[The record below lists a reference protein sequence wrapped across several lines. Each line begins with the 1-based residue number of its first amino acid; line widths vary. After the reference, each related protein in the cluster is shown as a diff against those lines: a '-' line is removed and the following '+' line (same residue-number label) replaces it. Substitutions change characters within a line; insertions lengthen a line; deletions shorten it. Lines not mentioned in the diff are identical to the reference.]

1 MITSFNAATGA
12 IDGAINTALS
22 TNGVPYLAIAMALK
36 DFDKHP
42 GQSIGTLAGM
52 ALGQALGGQIGAAI
66 GATLGGMVGG
76 MVDNMMGGGKSAP
89 PPPEGAAH
97 YSWDA
102 DGQIQHTIDH
112 NQSGGGTAADQAAA
126 SVQDLLEQVVQV
138 VNEANAQ
145 KTGDHSQ
152 DVAINPY
159 LLPRIHYSGG
169 HAWMEVTQ
177 ADGSTTAEGIGQEGF
192 AERLIS
198 ILQDNGGLAPAWQ
211 VATVQGHWAQAQEE
225 LADLRA
231 QLSEAQQSE
240 NPQAAQIQQQIN
252 TRQQALDH
260 ELHIGKGGHA
270 YAGNEAY
277 SLQGNA
283 AESADFK
290 TQDFGVL
297 VVHISPHLAQ
307 NPGVQ
312 ASAQALDQTLENIEQ
327 TLKLSETLRD
337 VENDGYDERTEW
349 VSATDD
355 AGNFQG
361 LLVLDYNSDG
371 LIQTRDILNL
381 GGNAGQ
387 TGNLTTEAALATQNA
402 ALQRNNVQWLDANG
416 DGVLDAKD
424 PAFAAIKLWKRS
436 VAANDDCRRR
446 AA

>member
-1 MITSFNAATGA
+1 MGELGAPRNGEISLRANAIAEDGSATTHQRYITTDGQSTSYSPQALAQVNAGLSLVQGLDGLQHWDKMSDVARFTSLVGLASSFNTLSGGTLGNLGNLGTAASVLGLFQSLQDGNTAGIISGINGISGGQ
-12 IDGAINTALS
+12 IDGALNSAVNSALGTAS
-22 TNGVPYLAIAMALK
+22 SSVPYVSIALALN
-36 DFDKHP
+36 DFEKHP
-42 GQSIGTLAGM
+42 GQSIGTLVG
-52 ALGQALGGQIGAAI
+52 LYFGGHIGGAI
-66 GATLGGMVGG
+66 GGMVGG
-76 MVDNMMGGGKSAP
+76 MLDGLFGGGKSAP

-126 SVQDLLEQVVQV
+126 SVQALLEQVVQM

-177 ADGSTTAEGIGQEGF
+177 GDGSTTAEGIGQEGF

-283 AESADFK
+283 NESADLI
-290 TQDFGVL
+290 GNGL
-297 VVHISPHLAQ
+297 IS
-307 NPGVQ
+307 G
-312 ASAQALDQTLENIEQ
+312 
-327 TLKLSETLRD
+327 
-337 VENDGYDERTEW
+337 GEW
-349 VSATDD
+349 V
-355 AGNFQG
+355 
-361 LLVLDYNSDG
+361 
-371 LIQTRDILNL
+371 NL
-381 GGNAGQ
+381 RGAGQ
-387 TGNLTTEAALATQNA
+387 
-402 ALQRNNVQWLDANG
+402 
-416 DGVLDAKD
+416 
-424 PAFAAIKLWKRS
+424 
-436 VAANDDCRRR
+436 AANDDYMRS